1 MNDEF
6 YVGLSNAMM
15 LLILAVTG
23 NFVAETLS
31 CKTQYALTNNMYLKH
46 LVILFMIYFTL
57 NFTTDDNPHPKRALK
72 NAIIIWVLFVLFGK
86 TTPNFTITIAA
97 LLIIIYI
104 LKNLREHYKHKIKN
118 KQKSKHLDNKLLQLQ
133 SKLLTL
139 ALVLIFIGSFLYMN
153 EKRHEYG
160 AKFDIFKFI
169 FGVTTCK
176 SLK

>member
-1 MNDEF
+1 MNEEF

-46 LVILFMIYFTL
+46 LVIIFMIYFTL
-57 NFTTDDNPHPKRALK
+57 NFTSEKNPHPKIALK
-72 NAIIIWVLFVLFGK
+72 NSLAIWALFVLFGK
-86 TTPNFTITIAA
+86 TNPNFTIAIAT
-97 LLIIIYI
+97 LLVSIYI
-104 LKNLREHYKHKIKN
+104 LKNFREHYKQKIKN
-118 KQKSKHLDNKLLQLQ
+118 KQKFKQIDTKLLNLQ
-133 SKLLTL
+133 TKSLIL
-139 ALVLIFIGSFLYMN
+139 AVVLILVGSFLYMN
-153 EKRHEYG
+153 DKRQEYG
-160 AKFDIFKFI
+160 AKFNIFKFL

>member
-72 NAIIIWVLFVLFGK
+72 NAIIIWALFVLFGK
-86 TTPNFTITIAA
+86 TTPNFTIAIAA
-97 LLIIIYI
+97 LLVIIYI

-133 SKLLTL
+133 SKLLNIALRELNCNIPETL
-139 ALVLIFIGSFLYMN
+139 FYSFVNLPGGKMSTRAGRVVYLDDN
-153 EKRHEYG
+153 
-160 AKFDIFKFI
+160 
-169 FGVTTCK
+169 
-176 SLK
+176 